1 MISAVGRVIMVSGA
15 NRGIGLSIAKNLYKA
30 GFSLSLSARNIDAL
44 ELVTK
49 SFDKKNILVC
59 QK

>member
-49 SFDKKNILVC
+49 SFDKKIF
-59 QK
+59 

>member
-30 GFSLSLSARNIDAL
+30 GSVSYTHLRAH
-44 ELVTK
+44 ET
-49 SFDKKNILVC
+49 
-59 QK
+59 

>member
-30 GFSLSLSARNIDAL
+30 GFSLRLSLIH
-44 ELVTK
+44 
-49 SFDKKNILVC
+49 I
-59 QK
+59 